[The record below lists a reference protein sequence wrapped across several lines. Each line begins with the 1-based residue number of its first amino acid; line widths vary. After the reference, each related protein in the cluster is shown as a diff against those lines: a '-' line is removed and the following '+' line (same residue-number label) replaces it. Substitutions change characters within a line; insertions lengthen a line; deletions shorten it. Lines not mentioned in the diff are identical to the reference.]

1 MCALFFAACRCAVSE
16 YLKRV
21 GKICIYIYIIPA
33 GSKSE
38 KFRGVSTFQGACLD
52 LGISLH
58 FPTSGRV
65 LGCFAFESKI
75 VAESRNWTRNIPLSV
90 MSLYDFSGFAFF
102 FPVFFRFF
110 VSFL

>member
-1 MCALFFAACRCAVSE
+1 M
-16 YLKRV
+16 
-21 GKICIYIYIIPA
+21 YIYIIPA

-102 FPVFFRFF
+102 FSGFFRFF